1 MINVFKIALRNL
13 FRYKRRTFLTASL
26 IAIGVILVLVFGGVA
41 GSFKNGVIGILTNS
55 NLADI
60 QIHKKG
66 YLSSID
72 NLPLDLTIDAK
83 GIKKIEDLLKKNNQI
98 KAFSHRFRFGSMIS
112 NFTQTTNI
120 RLTAVY
126 PEMESQTCPD
136 LPKRIKTPKMEPAN
150 FVKPGE
156 IIVPGNLAKGLNLTI
171 GSDVV
176 LVANNKDGSVNGITL
191 RVGGISDNIL
201 GPTGK
206 DGYLHLDD
214 ARTLL
219 RIENGEVT
227 QIAIKLKHFDKL
239 NDIYNQL
246 NTELM
251 QMKNKSGKPL
261 YEISTWEQ
269 LSPFTSVAS
278 IVDLLIIVVRIILIS
293 IVLISILNVMMMS
306 VYERVS
312 EIGTMASIGTLP
324 SRILS
329 LFIVEGFSLGLMSS
343 VIGSLLGIATLIIL
357 NITKINFTFGRM
369 DITLAPSIP
378 SIEVI
383 FTILIV
389 IAISVISSLQPALK
403 ASRLEP
409 VEALRHV

>member
-1 MINVFKIALRNL
+1 MTNIFKIALRNL

-72 NLPLDLTIDAK
+72 NLPLELTIDAK

-136 LPKRIKTPKMEPAN
+136 LPKRIKKPKMEPAN
-150 FVKPGE
+150 FVKQGE
-156 IIVPGNLAKGLNLTI
+156 VIVPANLAKGLNLKI

-176 LVANNKDGSVNGITL
+176 LVANNKDGSVNGVTL

-206 DGYLHLDD
+206 DGYLHIDD

-219 RIENGEVT
+219 RIENDEVT
-227 QIAIKLKHFDKL
+227 QIAIKLKHFGKL

-251 QMKNKSGKPL
+251 KMKNKSGKPL

-269 LSPFTSVAS
+269 LSPFTSIAN

-306 VYERVS
+306 VYERVN

-343 VIGSLLGIATLIIL
+343 IIGSLLGIATLVIL
-357 NITKINFTFGRM
+357 KITKISFTFGRM
-369 DITLAPSIP
+369 DITLSPSI
-378 SIEVI
+378 SALEVI